1 MKKILLIA
9 IASLFVSKTLFAQDV
24 KSEIIANKSL
34 SASNSL
40 AYPMPKNTKDTP
52 APKGYKPCYLSH
64 YGRHGS
70 RFIIDKN
77 DYLKPLD
84 LFLKADAQHLLTP
97 KGCEV
102 LEKWKKIE
110 LESRD
115 RYGELT
121 DLGARQH
128 QEIAERMYRRFP
140 MIFSDSSCIE
150 AKSTVVIRCILSME
164 NELLKFAT
172 LNPRL
177 KMKHD
182 ASHHDMYYM
191 NLNDSVLF
199 SKRKP
204 KEVKDLIDNW
214 ENSNIHPQ
222 RCIQQLFTDTTF
234 VAKEMGVLKLYLT
247 LFRVASILQNS
258 EVGNSVSLLDLF
270 TNDELYALWQR
281 NNIHWYFTSGPSP
294 QNGGMQP
301 FSQRNLL
308 KNIMH
313 QADSCLQLKHPGATL
328 RFGHETIVLPLVCL
342 LGINGHDKQID
353 SIDKLEQEGW
363 VNYRIFPMAANVQL
377 VFYRRSENDKDVLVK
392 VLLNEQ
398 EATLPLPTKHAPYYR
413 WSDFKNYYN
422 AKLKSFKP

>member
-204 KEVKDLIDNW
+204 KEVKDLVDNW

>member
-199 SKRKP
+199 SKRKS
-204 KEVKDLIDNW
+204 KEVKNLIDNW

-247 LFRVASILQNS
+247 LFRVASSLQNS

>member
-40 AYPMPKNTKDTP
+40 AYPIPKNTKDTP

-204 KEVKDLIDNW
+204 KEVKNLIDNW

>member
-84 LFLKADAQHLLTP
+84 LFLKADAQHLLKP

-413 WSDFKNYYN
+413 WNDFKNYYN

>member
-204 KEVKDLIDNW
+204 KEVKNLIDNW

>member
-1 MKKILLIA
+1 M
-9 IASLFVSKTLFAQDV
+9 
-24 KSEIIANKSL
+24 
-34 SASNSL
+34 
-40 AYPMPKNTKDTP
+40 
-52 APKGYKPCYLSH
+52 
-64 YGRHGS
+64 
-70 RFIIDKN
+70 
-77 DYLKPLD
+77 
-84 LFLKADAQHLLTP
+84 
-97 KGCEV
+97 
-102 LEKWKKIE
+102 
-110 LESRD
+110 
-115 RYGELT
+115 
-121 DLGARQH
+121 
-128 QEIAERMYRRFP
+128 
-140 MIFSDSSCIE
+140 
-150 AKSTVVIRCILSME
+150 IRCILSME

-199 SKRKP
+199 SKRRP
-204 KEVKDLIDNW
+204 KEVTDLINNW

-234 VAKEMGVLKLYLT
+234 VAKEMGVRKLYLT
-247 LFRVASILQNS
+247 LFRVATILQNS
-258 EVGNSVSLLDLF
+258 EIGNHLTLFDLF

-281 NNIHWYFTSGPSP
+281 NNIHWYFSSGPAP

-313 QADSCLQLKHPGATL
+313 QADSCLQLKRPGATL

-342 LGINGHDKQID
+342 LGINGHDKQIS

-422 AKLKSFKP
+422 AKLQSFKP

>member
-9 IASLFVSKTLFAQDV
+9 IASLFVGKTLFAQDV

-128 QEIAERMYRRFP
+128 QDIAERMYRRFP

-172 LNPRL
+172 FNPRL

-182 ASHHDMYYM
+182 ASYHDMYYM
-191 NLNDSVLF
+191 NLNDSILF

-204 KEVKDLIDNW
+204 KEVKNLIDNW

-313 QADSCLQLKHPGATL
+313 QADSCLQLKRPGATL

>member
-1 MKKILLIA
+1 
-9 IASLFVSKTLFAQDV
+9 
-24 KSEIIANKSL
+24 
-34 SASNSL
+34 
-40 AYPMPKNTKDTP
+40 
-52 APKGYKPCYLSH
+52 
-64 YGRHGS
+64 
-70 RFIIDKN
+70 
-77 DYLKPLD
+77 
-84 LFLKADAQHLLTP
+84 
-97 KGCEV
+97 
-102 LEKWKKIE
+102 
-110 LESRD
+110 
-115 RYGELT
+115 
-121 DLGARQH
+121 
-128 QEIAERMYRRFP
+128 
-140 MIFSDSSCIE
+140 
-150 AKSTVVIRCILSME
+150 
-164 NELLKFAT
+164 
-172 LNPRL
+172 
-177 KMKHD
+177 MKHD

-204 KEVKDLIDNW
+204 KEVKDLVDNW

-313 QADSCLQLKHPGATL
+313 QADSCLQLKRPGATL

-377 VFYRRSENDKDVLVK
+377 VFYRRSGNDKDVLVK

>member
-84 LFLKADAQHLLTP
+84 LFLKADAQHLLTT

-204 KEVKDLIDNW
+204 KEVKNLIDNW

>member
-204 KEVKDLIDNW
+204 KEVKDLVDNW

-398 EATLPLPTKHAPYYR
+398 EATLPLSTKHAPYYR

>member
-1 MKKILLIA
+1 M
-9 IASLFVSKTLFAQDV
+9 
-24 KSEIIANKSL
+24 
-34 SASNSL
+34 
-40 AYPMPKNTKDTP
+40 
-52 APKGYKPCYLSH
+52 
-64 YGRHGS
+64 
-70 RFIIDKN
+70 
-77 DYLKPLD
+77 
-84 LFLKADAQHLLTP
+84 
-97 KGCEV
+97 
-102 LEKWKKIE
+102 
-110 LESRD
+110 
-115 RYGELT
+115 
-121 DLGARQH
+121 
-128 QEIAERMYRRFP
+128 
-140 MIFSDSSCIE
+140 
-150 AKSTVVIRCILSME
+150 IRCILSME

-199 SKRKP
+199 SKRRP
-204 KEVKDLIDNW
+204 KEVTDLINNW

-234 VAKEMGVLKLYLT
+234 VAKEMGVRKLYLT
-247 LFRVASILQNS
+247 LFRVATILQNS
-258 EVGNSVSLLDLF
+258 EIGNHLTLFDLF

-281 NNIHWYFTSGPSP
+281 NNIHWYISSGPAP

-313 QADSCLQLKHPGATL
+313 QADSCLQLKRPGATL

-342 LGINGHDKQID
+342 LGINGHDKQIS
-353 SIDKLEQEGW
+353 SIDELEQEGW

-398 EATLPLPTKHAPYYR
+398 EAILPLPTKHAPYYR

-422 AKLKSFKP
+422 AKLQSFKP

>member
-204 KEVKDLIDNW
+204 KEVKDLVDNW

-422 AKLKSFKP
+422 AKLKSFKT